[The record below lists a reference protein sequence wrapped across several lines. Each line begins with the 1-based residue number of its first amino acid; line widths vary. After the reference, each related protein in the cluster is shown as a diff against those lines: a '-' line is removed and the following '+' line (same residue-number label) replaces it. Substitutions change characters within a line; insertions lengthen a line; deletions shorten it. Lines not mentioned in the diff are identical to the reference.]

1 MLIIVHTRSKCHPGD
16 NNTVVPGSSTSFDTN
31 HYDLVAKGKGLFHS
45 DEALLQDKETRGSVF
60 SRLHLSESS
69 FFSDLGESTIKLGKV
84 AVLTANAGEII
95 RNCALIN

>member
-16 NNTVVPGSSTSFDTN
+16 NNTVVPGSSTSFD
-31 HYDLVAKGKGLFHS
+31 YDLVAKGKGLFHS